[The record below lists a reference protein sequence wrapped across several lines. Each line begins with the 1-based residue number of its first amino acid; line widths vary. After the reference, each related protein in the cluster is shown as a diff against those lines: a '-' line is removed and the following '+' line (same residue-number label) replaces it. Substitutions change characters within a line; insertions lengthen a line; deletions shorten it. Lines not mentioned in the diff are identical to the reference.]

1 MIGPQPTGCIDD
13 IVITAQSH
21 TGLKVIARGKPARL
35 AIVTDDGEVIVAG
48 DLVAK
53 EAEAV
58 AINSYRNFLAGK
70 GHLSRSTAVRST
82 PAEP

>member
-1 MIGPQPTGCIDD
+1 MIGPQPTGGIDD

-21 TGLKVIARGKPARL
+21 TGLRVTARGRPARL

-48 DLVAK
+48 DLVAR

-70 GHLSRSTAVRST
+70 GHLKVHSKPIDTG
-82 PAEP
+82 